1 MRYFK
6 IKVWRMI
13 IQLLIRIL
21 ELFQS
26 PKWTTGMWI
35 REHLTCF
42 SGLFLKLTRPFLACN
57 EDEEKD
63 WRKNTAWLLEQDII
77 RLGPLISATG
87 TEIRGPTLL
96 VILTCPFKMTTWLPW
111 IQFPFY
117 NLIFYAGHQQIGE
130 DSQINEHKF
139 GKSSFVLTISNIIPS
154 LWRDELNQ
162 WNPI

>member
-6 IKVWRMI
+6 IKVWRMV

-57 EDEEKD
+57 EGEEKEH
-63 WRKNTAWLLEQDII
+63 WLAV
-77 RLGPLISATG
+77 RTRYNKTG
-87 TEIRGPTLL
+87 AIHFCYRHRDTGANF
-96 VILTCPFKMTTWLPW
+96 VLTCPFKMTTWLPW

-139 GKSSFVLTISNIIPS
+139 GESSFVLTISNIIPS

-162 WNPI
+162 WNPM